1 MNRRSRLVCLFLLAL
16 LLAPAGA
23 VSPQPQE
30 EHQDTCDRCSASLCG
45 CRQAPAGCSL
55 SASCSCPSS
64 GDCTVT
70 CSYSCT

>member
-1 MNRRSRLVCLFLLAL
+1 MTRPRLFACLVVLTL
-16 LLAPAGA
+16 LLAPAA
-23 VSPQPQE
+23 PVSPQPEE

-45 CRQAPAGCSL
+45 CRQAPAGCTL

-70 CSYSCT
+70 CTYQCS

>member
-1 MNRRSRLVCLFLLAL
+1 MNRRRLFSLVLAL
-16 LLAPAGA
+16 TLLLVPAGL

-70 CSYSCT
+70 CTYQCG